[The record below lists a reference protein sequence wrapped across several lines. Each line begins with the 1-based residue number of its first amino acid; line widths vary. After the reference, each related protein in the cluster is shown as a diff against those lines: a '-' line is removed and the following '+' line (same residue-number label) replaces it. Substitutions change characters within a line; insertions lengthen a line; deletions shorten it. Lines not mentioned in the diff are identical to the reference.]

1 MYTTPDAVLS
11 AKGQRVFKGVD
22 KSNGIMLMGDSVP
35 HIETS
40 CSEIVVGAGLTT
52 AGLGYV
58 PFGNAVWYDVSNVPA
73 KDYATV
79 FGARPLNGHL
89 AGIVKYEQ
97 GVATGFPMQLKAS
110 YGGIKQF
117 GIAPWMKV
125 TIIKKGFVFYKEF
138 FSSVAKA
145 NGTSSDLMPF
155 ADVRRDMCM
164 FASNTTGFP
173 VLAAPTSISNGVP
186 ALSGATFIG
195 TIEQLEPE
203 NEAVLIN
210 IGFQGAGDLPV
221 VSSGTVATP
230 AVSPSAGAIAI
241 GTSIT
246 LSSDTASA
254 TIYYTTDGSDPRS
267 SATREVYSSALTY
280 AAPMTLRAF
289 ACKEGYTDSAVLDAT
304 YSTARVAKPAFSPA
318 AGAVASGTDVSI
330 TSETDS
336 ATIKYTTDGSDP
348 RTSDTA
354 VTYSA
359 AVDVTAAT
367 TFKAYASKTNYLDS
381 EVVTAAYTIS
391 G

>member
-11 AKGQRVFKGVD
+11 PKGQRVFKGVD

-58 PFGNAVWYDVSNVPA
+58 PFGNAVWYDESSVPA

-117 GIAPWMKV
+117 GIAPWMKI
-125 TIIKKGFVFYKEF
+125 TIIRKGFVFYKEF
-138 FSSVAKA
+138 FASVAAA
-145 NGTSSDLMPF
+145 NGTSSALMPF
-155 ADVRRDMCM
+155 ADVRRNMCM

-186 ALSGATFIG
+186 VLSGATFIG
-195 TIEQLEPE
+195 TIDQIEPE

-210 IGFQGAGDLPV
+210 IGFQGAGDLPAV
-221 VSSGTVATP
+221 LSGTVATP
-230 AVSPSAGAIAI
+230 EVSPSAGPIAL
-241 GTSIT
+241 GTSIS
-246 LSSDTASA
+246 LSCDTASA
-254 TIYYTTDGSDPRS
+254 TIYYTVDGSDPRS
-267 SATREVYSSALTY
+267 SATREVYSASLTY

-289 ACKEGYTDSAVLDAT
+289 ACKEGSADSAVLDAT
-304 YSTARVAKPAFSPA
+304 YSTAKVAAPVFTPA
-318 AGAVASGTDVSI
+318 AGAVASGTDIAI
-330 TSETDS
+330 TSETAS
-336 ATIKYTTDGSDP
+336 AVIKYTTDGTDP

-359 AVDVTAAT
+359 AVDITAAT

>member
-11 AKGQRVFKGVD
+11 PKGQRVFKGVD

-58 PFGNAVWYDVSNVPA
+58 PFGNAVWYDESSVPA

-117 GIAPWMKV
+117 GIAPWMKI
-125 TIIKKGFVFYKEF
+125 TIIRKGFVFYKEF
-138 FSSVAKA
+138 FASVAAA
-145 NGTSSDLMPF
+145 NGTSSALMPF
-155 ADVRRDMCM
+155 ADVRRNMCM
-164 FASNTTGFP
+164 FASNITGFP

-186 ALSGATFIG
+186 VLSGATFIG
-195 TIEQLEPE
+195 TIDQIEPE

-210 IGFQGAGDLPV
+210 IGFQGAGDLPAV
-221 VSSGTVATP
+221 LSGTVATP
-230 AVSPSAGAIAI
+230 EVSPSAGPIAL
-241 GTSIT
+241 GTSIS
-246 LSSDTASA
+246 LSCDTASA
-254 TIYYTTDGSDPRS
+254 TIYYTVDGSDPRS
-267 SATREVYSSALTY
+267 SATREVYSASLTY

-289 ACKEGYTDSAVLDAT
+289 ACKEGSADSAVLDAT
-304 YSTARVAKPAFSPA
+304 YSTAKVAAPVFTPA
-318 AGAVASGTDVSI
+318 AGAVASGTDIAI
-330 TSETDS
+330 TSETAS
-336 ATIKYTTDGSDP
+336 AVIKYTTDGTDP

-359 AVDVTAAT
+359 AVDITAAT

>member
-11 AKGQRVFKGVD
+11 PKGQRVFKGVD

-58 PFGNAVWYDVSNVPA
+58 PFGNAVWYDESGVPA
-73 KDYATV
+73 SDYATV

-117 GIAPWMKV
+117 GIAPWMKI
-125 TIIKKGFVFYKEF
+125 TIIRKGFVYYKEF
-138 FSSVAKA
+138 FATVAKA
-145 NGTSSDLMPF
+145 NGTGSSLMPF

-186 ALSGATFIG
+186 VLSGATFIG
-195 TIEQLEPE
+195 TIEQIEPE

-210 IGFQGAGDLPV
+210 LGFQGAGDLPV

-230 AVSPSAGAIAI
+230 TVSPDAGAIAI
-241 GTSIT
+241 GTSIS
-246 LSSDTASA
+246 LSSNTASA
-254 TIYYTTDGSDPRS
+254 TIYYTVDGSDPRS
-267 SATREVYSSALTY
+267 SATREVYSASLTY
-280 AAPMTLRAF
+280 AAPMTIRAF
-289 ACKEGYTDSAVLDAT
+289 AVKEGYTDSAVMDAT
-304 YSTARVAKPAFSPA
+304 FSTAKVAAPAFSPV
-318 AGAVASGTDVSI
+318 AGAVASGTDIAI
-330 TSETDS
+330 TSTTAS
-336 ATIKYTTDGSDP
+336 ATIKYTTDGTDP

-359 AVDVTAAT
+359 AVDITAAT

-381 EVVTAAYTIS
+381 DVVTAAYTIS

>member
-11 AKGQRVFKGVD
+11 PKGQRVFKGVD

-58 PFGNAVWYDVSNVPA
+58 PFGNAVWYDESSVPA

-117 GIAPWMKV
+117 GIAPWMKI
-125 TIIKKGFVFYKEF
+125 TIIRKGFVFYKEF
-138 FSSVAKA
+138 FASVAAA
-145 NGTSSDLMPF
+145 NGTSSALMPF

-186 ALSGATFIG
+186 VLSGATFIG
-195 TIEQLEPE
+195 TIDQIEPE

-210 IGFQGAGDLPV
+210 IGFQGAGDLPAIL
-221 VSSGTVATP
+221 SGTVATP
-230 AVSPSAGAIAI
+230 GVSPSAGPIAL
-241 GTSIT
+241 GTSIS
-246 LSSDTASA
+246 LSCDTASA
-254 TIYYTTDGSDPRS
+254 TIYYTVDGSDPRS
-267 SATREVYSSALTY
+267 SATREVYSASLTY

-289 ACKEGYTDSAVLDAT
+289 ACKEGSADSAVLDAT
-304 YSTARVAKPAFSPA
+304 YSTAKVAAPTFSPV
-318 AGAVASGTDVSI
+318 AGAVASGTDVAISSD
-330 TSETDS
+330 TAS
-336 ATIKYTTDGSDP
+336 ATIKYTTDGTDP

-359 AVDVTAAT
+359 AVDITAAT

-381 EVVTAAYTIS
+381 DVVTAAYTIS

>member
-11 AKGQRVFKGVD
+11 PKGQRVFKGVD

-58 PFGNAVWYDVSNVPA
+58 PFGNAVWYDESSVPA

-117 GIAPWMKV
+117 GIAPWMKI
-125 TIIKKGFVFYKEF
+125 TIIRKGFVFYKEF
-138 FSSVAKA
+138 FASVAAA
-145 NGTSSDLMPF
+145 NGTSSALMPF

-186 ALSGATFIG
+186 VLSGATFIG
-195 TIEQLEPE
+195 TIEQIEPE

-210 IGFQGAGDLPV
+210 IGFQGAGDLPAIL
-221 VSSGTVATP
+221 SGTVATP
-230 AVSPSAGAIAI
+230 EVSPSAGPIAL
-241 GTSIT
+241 GTSIS
-246 LSSDTASA
+246 LSCDTASA
-254 TIYYTTDGSDPRS
+254 TIYYTVDGSDPRS
-267 SATREVYSSALTY
+267 SATREVYSASLTY

-289 ACKEGYTDSAVLDAT
+289 ACKEGSADSAVLDAT
-304 YSTARVAKPAFSPA
+304 YSTAKVAAPTFSPV
-318 AGAVASGTDVSI
+318 AGAVASGTDVVISSN
-330 TSETDS
+330 TAS
-336 ATIKYTTDGSDP
+336 ATIKYTTDGTDP

-359 AVDVTAAT
+359 AVDITAAT

-381 EVVTAAYTIS
+381 DVVTAAYTIS

>member
-145 NGTSSDLMPF
+145 NGTSPDLMPF

-186 ALSGATFIG
+186 VLSGATFIG

-210 IGFQGAGDLPV
+210 VGFQGAGDLPV
-221 VSSGTVATP
+221 VSEGTVATP
-230 AVSPSAGAIAI
+230 TVSPDAGAIAI
-241 GTSIT
+241 GTSIS
-246 LSSDTASA
+246 LSCNTASA

-267 SATREVYSSALTY
+267 SATREVYSASLTY

-304 YSTARVAKPAFSPA
+304 YSTARVAKPVFSPT

-330 TSETDS
+330 TSDTAS
-336 ATIKYTTDGSDP
+336 AVIKYTTDGSDP

>member
-11 AKGQRVFKGVD
+11 PKGQRVFKGVD

-58 PFGNAVWYDVSNVPA
+58 PFGNAVWYDESSVPA

-117 GIAPWMKV
+117 GIAPWMKI
-125 TIIKKGFVFYKEF
+125 TIIRKGFVFYKEF
-138 FSSVAKA
+138 FASVAAA
-145 NGTSSDLMPF
+145 NGTSPALMPF

-186 ALSGATFIG
+186 VLSGATFIG
-195 TIEQLEPE
+195 TIEQIEPE

-210 IGFQGAGDLPV
+210 IGFQGAGDLPAIL
-221 VSSGTVATP
+221 SGTVATP
-230 AVSPSAGAIAI
+230 TVSPSAGPIAL
-241 GTSIT
+241 GTSIS
-246 LSSDTASA
+246 LSCNTASA
-254 TIYYTTDGSDPRS
+254 TIYYTVDGSDPRS
-267 SATREVYSSALTY
+267 SATREVYSASLTY

-289 ACKEGYTDSAVLDAT
+289 ACKEGSADSAVLDAT
-304 YSTARVAKPAFSPA
+304 YSTAKVAAPTFSPV
-318 AGAVASGTDVSI
+318 AGAVASGTDVAISSD
-330 TSETDS
+330 TAS
-336 ATIKYTTDGSDP
+336 ATIKYTTDGTDP

-359 AVDVTAAT
+359 AVDITAAT

-381 EVVTAAYTIS
+381 DVVTAAYTIS

>member
-40 CSEIVVGAGLTT
+40 CSEIVVGAGLTS

-58 PFGNAVWYDVSNVPA
+58 PFGNAVWYDETGVPA

-117 GIAPWMKV
+117 GIAPWMKI
-125 TIIKKGFVFYKEF
+125 TIIKKGFVYYKEF
-138 FSSVAKA
+138 FATVAKA
-145 NGTSSDLMPF
+145 NGTSPELMPF
-155 ADVRRDMCM
+155 SDVRRDMCM

-173 VLAAPTSISNGVP
+173 VLSAPTSISNGVP
-186 ALSGATFIG
+186 VLSGATFIG
-195 TIEQLEPE
+195 TIEQIEPE

-210 IGFQGAGDLPV
+210 LGFQGAGDLPV
-221 VSSGTVATP
+221 VSEGTVVTP
-230 AVSPSAGAIAI
+230 TVSPSAGAIAI
-241 GTSIT
+241 GTSIS

-254 TIYYTTDGSDPRS
+254 TIYYTVDGSDPRT
-267 SATREVYSSALTY
+267 SATREVYSASLTY
-280 AAPMTLRAF
+280 AAPMTIRAV
-289 ACKEGYTDSAVLDAT
+289 AVKEGYTDSAVMDAT
-304 YSTARVAKPAFSPA
+304 FSTARVVKPAFSPA
-318 AGAVASGTDVSI
+318 AGAVASGTDIAI
-330 TSETDS
+330 TSETAS
-336 ATIKYTTDGSDP
+336 ATIKYTTDGTDP

-359 AVDVTAAT
+359 AVDITAAT

-381 EVVTAAYTIS
+381 EVVTAAYTIT

>member
-11 AKGQRVFKGVD
+11 PKGQRVFKGVD

-40 CSEIVVGAGLTT
+40 CSEIVVGAGLTS

-58 PFGNAVWYDVSNVPA
+58 PFGNAVWYDETGVPA

-117 GIAPWMKV
+117 GIFPWMKI
-125 TIIKKGFVFYKEF
+125 TIIKKGFVYFKEF
-138 FSSVAKA
+138 FSTVAKA

-173 VLAAPTSISNGVP
+173 VLSAPTSISNGVP

-195 TIEQLEPE
+195 TIEQIEPE

-210 IGFQGAGDLPV
+210 LGFQGAGDLPV

-230 AVSPSAGAIAI
+230 ATSPSAGAIAI
-241 GTSIT
+241 GTSISIT
-246 LSSDTASA
+246 SDTASA
-254 TIYYTTDGSDPRS
+254 TIYYTVDGTDPRTS
-267 SATREVYSSALTY
+267 PTRETYSASLTY
-280 AAPMTLRAF
+280 ASPMTIRAV
-289 ACKEGYTDSAVLDAT
+289 AVKEGYTDSAVMDAT
-304 YSTARVAKPAFSPA
+304 FSTAGVVKPAFSPA
-318 AGAVASGTDVSI
+318 AGAVASGTDIAI
-330 TSETDS
+330 TSETAS

-359 AVDVTAAT
+359 AVGITAAT

-381 EVVTAAYTIS
+381 DVVTAAYTIS

>member
-11 AKGQRVFKGVD
+11 PKGQRVFKGVD

-58 PFGNAVWYDVSNVPA
+58 PFGNAVWYDESSVPA

-117 GIAPWMKV
+117 GIAPWMKI
-125 TIIKKGFVFYKEF
+125 TIIRKGFVFYKEF
-138 FSSVAKA
+138 FASVAAA
-145 NGTSSDLMPF
+145 NGTSSELMPF
-155 ADVRRDMCM
+155 SAVRRDMCM

-186 ALSGATFIG
+186 VLSGATFIG
-195 TIEQLEPE
+195 TIEQIEPE

-210 IGFQGAGDLPV
+210 IGFQGAGDLPAIL
-221 VSSGTVATP
+221 SGTVATP
-230 AVSPSAGAIAI
+230 EVSPSAGPIAL
-241 GTSIT
+241 GTSIS
-246 LSSDTASA
+246 LSCDTASA
-254 TIYYTTDGSDPRS
+254 TIYYTVDGSDPRS
-267 SATREVYSSALTY
+267 SATREVYSASLTY

-289 ACKEGYTDSAVLDAT
+289 ACKEGSADSAVLDAT
-304 YSTARVAKPAFSPA
+304 YSTAKVAAPTFSPV
-318 AGAVASGTDVSI
+318 AGAVASGTDVAISSD
-330 TSETDS
+330 TAS
-336 ATIKYTTDGSDP
+336 ATIKYTTDGTDP

-359 AVDVTAAT
+359 AVDITAAT

-381 EVVTAAYTIS
+381 DVVTAAYTIS

>member
-186 ALSGATFIG
+186 VLSGATFIG

-221 VSSGTVATP
+221 VSEGTVATP
-230 AVSPSAGAIAI
+230 TVSPSAGAIAI
-241 GTSIT
+241 GTSIS
-246 LSSDTASA
+246 LSCDTASA

-267 SATREVYSSALTY
+267 SATREVYSASLTY

-304 YSTARVAKPAFSPA
+304 YSTARVAKPAFSPT

-330 TSETDS
+330 TSDTAS
-336 ATIKYTTDGSDP
+336 AVIKYTTDGSDP